1 MGVLCLFIA
10 NVSLTLCP
18 RRLQHD
24 LGCIRIPIATISY
37 KEEEEREH
45 RIVYDT

>member
-24 LGCIRIPIATISY
+24 LSCIPIATISY
-37 KEEEEREH
+37 KEEEEEREH